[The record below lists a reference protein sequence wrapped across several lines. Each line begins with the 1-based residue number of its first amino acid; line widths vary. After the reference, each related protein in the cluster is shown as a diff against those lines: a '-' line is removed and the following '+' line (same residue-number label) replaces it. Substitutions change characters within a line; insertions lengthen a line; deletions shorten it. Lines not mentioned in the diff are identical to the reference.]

1 MSVQIISQ
9 SWCVEM
15 RRARKDKRITQKD
28 MARRTSISQPRIS
41 QIENGQVDPKL
52 SEIVAISEALDSVLV
67 FVPTQIVSELDDTLL
82 AYARQ
87 HQKDRPLTIPE
98 MILGDR
104 AYT

>member
-1 MSVQIISQ
+1 MSVQIS
-9 SWCVEM
+9 SEAWCVEM

-52 SEIVAISEALDSVLV
+52 SEIVAISEVLDSVLA
-67 FVPTQIVSELDDTLL
+67 FIPAQIVSELDDTLL

-87 HQKDRPLTIPE
+87 HQTDRPLTIPE

-104 AYT
+104 AYA